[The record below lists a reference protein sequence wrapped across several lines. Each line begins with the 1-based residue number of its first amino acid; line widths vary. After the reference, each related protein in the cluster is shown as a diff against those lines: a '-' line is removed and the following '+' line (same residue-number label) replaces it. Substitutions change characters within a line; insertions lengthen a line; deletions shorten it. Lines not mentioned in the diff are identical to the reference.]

1 MSLERLLA
9 CTCDRFIS
17 SHTHRWLCFA
27 RQYASIESKVCR
39 KSSVNCSVLGRGVVR
54 KIGRFCEF
62 GIIPEPAKT
71 ERNFERKSACCTRF
85 AGTHGKAFMAIWQ
98 TFRGKV
104 ENTMRFLTY
113 NHSLCPMSS
122 LLERLPFCHISFR
135 LDYESDPSCD
145 LDRRENGLEARN
157 EKNC

>member
-1 MSLERLLA
+1 VARKCRMSLERLLPR
-9 CTCDRFIS
+9 TCDRFIS

-27 RQYASIESKVCR
+27 RHYASIESKVCR
-39 KSSVNCSVLGRGVVR
+39 KLSVNCSDLGRGVVR
-54 KIGRFCEF
+54 KIGHFCEF
-62 GIIPEPAKT
+62 GTIPEPAKT
-71 ERNFERKSACCTRF
+71 EHNFERKSACCTCF
-85 AGTHGKAFMAIWQ
+85 AGT
-98 TFRGKV
+98 RGKV
-104 ENTMRFLTY
+104 EKTMRFLTY

-122 LLERLPFCHISFR
+122 LLEKLPFCHISFR